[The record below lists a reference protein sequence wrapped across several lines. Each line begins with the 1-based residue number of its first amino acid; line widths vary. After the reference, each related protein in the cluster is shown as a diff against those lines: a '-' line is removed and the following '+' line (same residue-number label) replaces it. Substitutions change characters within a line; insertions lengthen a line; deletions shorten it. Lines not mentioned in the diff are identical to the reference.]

1 MSYPRRVVIT
11 GIGAITPIGL
21 GVEGLW
27 QGLRRRTSAVRCIT
41 RFDPTMFRSRMAGEV
56 PDFVPTDHI
65 EERRAR
71 RLDRYS
77 QFTLAATRMAL
88 ADAELD
94 MARENP
100 DRVGAMMGTALGGVA
115 NGERNYHAFL
125 TEGPRAVDPAL
136 ALTVFAGAASCNIA
150 IEFGC
155 TGPNSTNGMSC
166 ASGAI
171 AIGDGFRAIV
181 RGDADV
187 MLAGG
192 AEAPLAPL
200 CFGAFA
206 IIRAMSTRNE
216 DPAHASRP
224 LDAGRDG
231 FVMSDGAAVLVLEE
245 RSRAVARGAPIYAE
259 VCGYGLTNDAHHMTA
274 PRPDGSQA
282 ARAMRGALAE
292 AHVSPGEVG
301 YINAHGSSTP
311 LNDSTETSSIKQVFG
326 DAAYRVPLSGT
337 KGYYGHALG
346 ASGAIEAAICALAAR
361 RAWLPPT
368 VNLETP
374 DPACDLPQVTGAGR
388 DLSPEVLL
396 SNSFGFGG
404 INAALVFRR
413 ADA

>member
-1 MSYPRRVVIT
+1 MSDARRVVIT

-21 GVEGLW
+21 GVDGLW
-27 QGLRRRTSAVRCIT
+27 EGLRRRTSAVRCIT
-41 RFDPTMFRSRMAGEV
+41 RFDPTAFKSRIAGEV

-77 QFTLAATRMAL
+77 QFTIAATRMAL
-88 ADAELD
+88 ADARLD
-94 MARENP
+94 LARENP

-115 NGERNYHAFL
+115 HGERNYHAFL

-181 RGDADV
+181 RGDADI

-206 IIRAMSTRNE
+206 IIRAMSTRND

-224 LDAGRDG
+224 FDVGRDG
-231 FVMSDGAAVLVLEE
+231 FVMAEGAAVLVLEE
-245 RSRAVARGAPIYAE
+245 RSRALARGAPI
-259 VCGYGLTNDAHHMTA
+259 
-274 PRPDGSQA
+274 
-282 ARAMRGALAE
+282 
-292 AHVSPGEVG
+292 
-301 YINAHGSSTP
+301 
-311 LNDSTETSSIKQVFG
+311 
-326 DAAYRVPLSGT
+326 
-337 KGYYGHALG
+337 
-346 ASGAIEAAICALAAR
+346 
-361 RAWLPPT
+361 
-368 VNLETP
+368 
-374 DPACDLPQVTGAGR
+374 
-388 DLSPEVLL
+388 
-396 SNSFGFGG
+396 
-404 INAALVFRR
+404 
-413 ADA
+413 